1 MKTTTQHRGR
11 SRPSRFTGADRLLAL
26 APMFT
31 QNRPYAR
38 RYKLRPPLQQ
48 IASEIAAQ
56 HGVCLSTVWSWYGKY
71 KRGGYAALS
80 HTRSDA
86 GCSRYFRKHPD
97 VAQMI
102 HGRIAPGRSPFAIW
116 NSLRLVLGREAPSY
130 KVVLNYM
137 KGRYSSERRL
147 ERAA

>member
-1 MKTTTQHRGR
+1 
-11 SRPSRFTGADRLLAL
+11 
-26 APMFT
+26 
-31 QNRPYAR
+31 
-38 RYKLRPPLQQ
+38 
-48 IASEIAAQ
+48 
-56 HGVCLSTVWSWYGKY
+56 
-71 KRGGYAALS
+71 
-80 HTRSDA
+80 
-86 GCSRYFRKHPD
+86 
-97 VAQMI
+97 MI